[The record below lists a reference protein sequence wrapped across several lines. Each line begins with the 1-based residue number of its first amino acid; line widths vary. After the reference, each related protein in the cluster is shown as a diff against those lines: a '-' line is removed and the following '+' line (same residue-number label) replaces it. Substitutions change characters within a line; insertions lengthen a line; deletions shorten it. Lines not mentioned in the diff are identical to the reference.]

1 MTLSETNYE
10 SENQG
15 NKGAVRSLDIDHA
28 LLWQVRSIAPN
39 MENAMKFTL
48 SRVFFE

>member
-1 MTLSETNYE
+1 MSETNYE

-15 NKGAVRSLDIDHA
+15 HKGVVRSLDIDHA

-39 MENAMKFTL
+39 MKNAVKFLL
-48 SRVFFE
+48 SRVLFE